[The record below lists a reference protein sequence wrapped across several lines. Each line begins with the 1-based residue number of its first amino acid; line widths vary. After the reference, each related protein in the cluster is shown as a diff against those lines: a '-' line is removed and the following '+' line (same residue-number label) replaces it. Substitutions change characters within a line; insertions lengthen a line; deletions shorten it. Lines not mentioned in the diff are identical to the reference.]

1 MHNASH
7 RLKELRIVGGFLDGF
22 VFDFS
27 DKLNCII
34 GARGTGKTTL
44 LEFIRY
50 GLNSMSPDPRAQKRI
65 DELVSSNLGGGRIEI
80 KIETGEGVSYIIS
93 RAYGEPPRVLHD
105 DATKSPAGIPFTR
118 SLFSI
123 DIFSQN
129 EIEEIAGQSTYQM
142 ALLESFS
149 KGELDGL
156 KSSIE
161 AVKKRLESN
170 AAETFPLMQQIVNL
184 QDEINLLPGVQ
195 TKMKQFAAA
204 ETGADAD
211 EINRAH
217 MNKNMRTMEINFV
230 NSLQNIYNRS
240 YKNIEHMKDDFA
252 SQLNNGGIGDLQN
265 SENAASIQTMYDDL
279 LGVNAELNAVID
291 NFLERIKGIYGTFSA
306 QKKALVQRH
315 EQAEMEYR
323 RIIEKCK
330 EEQEKTVERRKV
342 EDEYTRL
349 MGLNATKNEMK
360 RKIDVLEKERKD
372 LIFELSTLRDRRFAA
387 RAAIVDRI
395 NSALMPHIR
404 VTLEQYGSKDEY
416 CALLTKWL
424 AKSGIM
430 YRQVSHTISEFVNPP
445 KLARILRDSD
455 PAKLI
460 EATGLNQN
468 QAKVVMT
475 QLRTKNFLAELE
487 IVEME
492 DKTKIE
498 LDDQGIY
505 KPTETLSTG
514 QKCDTILPILL
525 LESERPLLIDQ
536 PEDNLD
542 NRFVH
547 NTIVA
552 NVLHVKENRQLIFV
566 THNPNIPV
574 LSDAERMLVMT
585 SDGKSAKRRKCG
597 TVDECKEDII
607 DLLEGGADAFRKR
620 KERYAC

>member
-1 MHNASH
+1 MRNASH
-7 RLKELRIVGGFLDGF
+7 HLKELRIVGGFLDGF

-50 GLNSMSPDPRAQKRI
+50 GLNSMPPDPRAQKRI
-65 DELVSSNLGGGRIEI
+65 EDLVSSNLAGGRIEI
-80 KIETGEGVSYIIS
+80 KIETGEGIRYIIS
-93 RAYGEPPRVLHD
+93 RAFGEPPRVLHD
-105 DATKSPAGIPFTR
+105 NPTKDTAGIPFTR

-156 KSSIE
+156 KSKIE
-161 AVKKRLESN
+161 TVKKRLESN
-170 AAETFPLMQQIVNL
+170 AAETFPLQQQIIEL
-184 QDEINLLPGVQ
+184 REELNLLPGLQ
-195 TKMKQFAAA
+195 KRMKDFADA
-204 ETGADAD
+204 ETGADAH

-217 MNKNMRTMEINFV
+217 TNKNLRAMEVCFV
-230 NSLQNIYNRS
+230 NELQNVYSRS
-240 YKNIEHMKDDFA
+240 YKNVERLKDDIV
-252 SQLNNGGIGDLQN
+252 SQMCNGGIGDMQD
-265 SENAASIQTMYDDL
+265 SENAALLQSMYDNM
-279 LGVNAELNAVID
+279 LGLNAALNTVVAS
-291 NFLERIKGIYGTFSA
+291 FLEQIKGAYGTFIA
-306 QKKALVQRH
+306 QKNELLQKH
-315 EQAEMEYR
+315 DQAEMEFR
-323 RIIEKCK
+323 RVIEKCK
-330 EEQEKTVERRKV
+330 EEQEKSVERRKV

-349 MGLNATKNEMK
+349 LGTQATMNEIR
-360 RKIDVLEKERKD
+360 RKVEALVAERKE
-372 LIFELSTLRDRRFAA
+372 LLYQLSTLRDQRFAA

-395 NSALMPHIR
+395 NAALMPHIR
-404 VTLEQYGSKDEY
+404 VTLDQFGCKAEY
-416 CALLTKWL
+416 CALLMKWL

-430 YRQVSHTISEFVNPP
+430 YKQVSNIISEVVNPP
-445 KLARILRDSD
+445 KLAKILQDADS
-455 PAKLI
+455 AKLI
-460 EATGLNQN
+460 EATGINQN
-468 QAKVVMT
+468 QAKVVVSH
-475 QLRTKNFLAELE
+475 LRTRAFLAELE
-487 IVEME
+487 IVEMA
-492 DKTKIE
+492 DRTKIE
-498 LDDQGIY
+498 LDDQGTY

-525 LESERPLLIDQ
+525 LESDRPLLIDQ

-552 NVLHVKENRQLIFV
+552 NVLRVKENRQLIFV

-574 LSDAERMLVMT
+574 LADAERMLVMT
-585 SDGKSAKRRKCG
+585 SDGKSATRRICG
-597 TVDECKEDII
+597 TVDECKDDII

-620 KERYAC
+620 KERYAR